1 MLQKYECSYALKL
14 KFFSY
19 ILWSFIAIL
28 MLLKSYVKFENK
40 VIKQNH
46 LNTLGDRTNSDRLS
60 GLCQTLLC
68 VVVRGNELAGT

>member
-40 VIKQNH
+40 VIKQRI
-46 LNTLGDRTNSDRLS
+46 T
-60 GLCQTLLC
+60 
-68 VVVRGNELAGT
+68 